1 MKELKKLLKELD
13 TVMNITYKNEFL
25 LLLIDRISKID
36 SIDEVKDIIK
46 TNIRDTYNEYE
57 LSYNLINLHFSD
69 YISDFIKKETSN
81 DRIEVSFNY
90 EINNDTL
97 SMFITLEN
105 YLGDTE
111 TLIYKTE
118 LKGKKYLFNDP
129 YFVANSLMFLR
140 DSFFDIRYTFL
151 DDFLNLDI

>member
-1 MKELKKLLKELD
+1 MKELKKLLEELE
-13 TVMNITYKNEFL
+13 TVMNITNKNEFL

-36 SIDEVKDIIK
+36 SIAEVKDIIK

-69 YISDFIKKETSN
+69 YISDFIKKESSN
-81 DRIEVSFNY
+81 NKIEVYFNY

-105 YLGDTE
+105 YLGDAE

-118 LKGKKYLFNDP
+118 LKGKKHIFNDP
-129 YFVANSLMFLR
+129 YFVANSLIFLR

>member
-1 MKELKKLLKELD
+1 MKELKKLLKELY

-57 LSYNLINLHFSD
+57 LSYSLINLHFSD

-105 YLGDTE
+105 YLGDAE

-118 LKGKKYLFNDP
+118 LKGEKYIFDDP

-140 DSFFDIRYTFL
+140 DSFFIIKYTFL